1 MTNETIA
8 PHGGTLIDLLV
19 PQAEADGLAQDAER
33 YPKVTVNDRELS
45 DLEMLA
51 VGALSPLTG
60 FQGEKDY
67 HSILETMHLT
77 SGLPWTIPVTLSVSE
92 GELATVR
99 GADAVTLVTGQS
111 AQPVAILEVAEVFR
125 RDRQKEA
132 LGVFLTEDLEH
143 PGVQALHK

>member
-33 YPKVTVNDRELS
+33 YPKVKVNDRELS

-60 FQGEKDY
+60 FQGERDY
-67 HSILETMHLT
+67 HSILDTMHLEN
-77 SGLPWTIPVTLSVSE
+77 GLAWAIPVVLSLREADLHGAGGASSIAISPADGAAPIAVLRISE
-92 GELATVR
+92 
-99 GADAVTLVTGQS
+99 Q
-111 AQPVAILEVAEVFR
+111 F
-125 RDRQKEA
+125 
-132 LGVFLTEDLEH
+132 
-143 PGVQALHK
+143 